1 MKLEDKEMITGYI
14 IASIAGILIGGGSVL
29 LINKKT
35 DQDIPPIVVSDQV
48 AKEQQ
53 EVIKQVTSPEL
64 VGVSCS
70 KEHIDTHGDL
80 LCREMFCRLQTR
92 GMDSK
97 TSGSE
102 CEQISNISN
111 TLKILEVC
119 VEKVEVEDRDD
130 PVEVFNENCTRLFRE
145 RK

>member
-1 MKLEDKEMITGYI
+1 MITGYI
-14 IASIAGILIGGGSVL
+14 IASIAGIVIGGGSVL

-35 DQDIPPIVVSDQV
+35 DQGSNIPPIVVSDQV

-102 CEQISNISN
+102 CEEISNISN

-119 VEKVEVEDRDD
+119 VEEVKVEDRAD
-130 PVEVFNENCTRLFRE
+130 PVDVFNEDCTRLFRE